1 MKKVKKEYFLSN
13 RILSN
18 YKQVPTAEAEAWL
31 TAQGYRFIYI
41 AEDGTIHAR
50 SQSNKLLEGYRLYVR
65 DVPDI

>member
-1 MKKVKKEYFLSN
+1 MKKVKKEYFLSY
-13 RILSN
+13 RVLSN

-50 SQSNKLLEGYRLYVR
+50 IQSNKLLEGYRLYVR
-65 DVPDI
+65 DVADI